1 MKTLV
6 GLKITMTR
14 MDSMMPQTKGS
25 HMKID
30 WKKVSKSDGYKS
42 LKKAYIRDV
51 QNSAHL
57 LRKGLRGRSKEEFR
71 RHFKRAIG
79 LAMHFS
85 HKWQL
90 PLETVLDHWESKR
103 DYWWLNFYQRGCVSR
118 LKPNL

>member
-1 MKTLV
+1 
-6 GLKITMTR
+6 
-14 MDSMMPQTKGS
+14 
-25 HMKID
+25 MKID

-42 LKKAYIRDV
+42 LKNAYIRDV
-51 QNSAHL
+51 QNSADRF
-57 LRKGLRGRSKEEFR
+57 RKGLRGRSKEEFR
-71 RHFKRAIG
+71 IRFKQAIG

-103 DYWWLNFYQRGCVSR
+103 DYWWINFYQKDRVSS